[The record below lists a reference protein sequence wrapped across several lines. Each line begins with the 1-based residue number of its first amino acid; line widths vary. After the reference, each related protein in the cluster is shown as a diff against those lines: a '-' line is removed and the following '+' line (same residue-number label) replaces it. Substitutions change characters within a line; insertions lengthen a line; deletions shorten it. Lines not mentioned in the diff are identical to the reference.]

1 MKLNLN
7 ISGFEGPL
15 DLLLE
20 LSKKQK
26 VDIKK
31 ISILELANQYLDFID
46 NNLNQIKLSADYLV
60 MASLLAYL
68 KSKLLLPEEK
78 ENDTENIEEDLTNRL
93 IHYDAIK
100 KLAQKIFELPRDGI
114 DFHSIKIKNEFTI
127 SSKIVPKTTLHDL
140 ISKYSELYKK
150 RNSIQIL
157 SEESNLYSIEDGLK
171 WLEKLSHNKSEDWSF
186 LFNFLPKI
194 LKKDEKYKSAV
205 ISLLLA
211 SLSKVSQGQII
222 MNQKQHYDK
231 IMVRLKNGL

>member
-46 NNLNQIKLSADYLV
+46 KNLYQIKISADYLV

-68 KSKLLLPEEK
+68 KSKLLLPQDD
-78 ENDTENIEEDLTNRL
+78 NDDSENIEEDLTNRL

-100 KLAQKIFELPRDGI
+100 KLAKKIFDLPQDGK
-114 DFHSIKIKNEFTI
+114 DFHSINIRNEFTI

-140 ISKYSELYKK
+140 ILKYSELNNKK
-150 RNSIQIL
+150 KSIKVL

-171 WLEKLSHNKSEDWSF
+171 WLEKLFENKSTNWSS

-194 LKKDEKYKSAV
+194 VKKDEKYKSAI

-211 SLSKVSQGQII
+211 SLNKVSQGQII
-222 MNQKQHYDK
+222 INQNKHFDN
-231 IMVRLKNGL
+231 IMVRLKNG